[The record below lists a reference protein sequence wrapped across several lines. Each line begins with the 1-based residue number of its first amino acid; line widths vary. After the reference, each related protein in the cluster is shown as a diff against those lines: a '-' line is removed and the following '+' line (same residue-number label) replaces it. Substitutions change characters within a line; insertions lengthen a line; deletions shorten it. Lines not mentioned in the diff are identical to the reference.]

1 MRIESSIGQLLFG
14 TPTVLVE
21 ELFRIKISTE
31 ELLFPIRYFG
41 PTSIFPERYILEKVN
56 FSEKHSAFPT
66 FPRGLP
72 FSSGYFFKPP
82 YLLWQLSSE
91 AVALRCSL
99 KKVFLEISQNLQ
111 ENACDRVVFL
121 IKLPTSGLQFMKKRD
136 SFTGSFLR
144 ILLNF
149 KEHFFL

>member
-1 MRIESSIGQLLFG
+1 MRIESSLGQLLFG

-31 ELLFPIRYFG
+31 ELLFPIRYFA
-41 PTSIFPERYILEKVN
+41 PTSIFPESYILEKLN

-66 FPRGLP
+66 FPRELP
-72 FSSGYFFKPP
+72 FSSGYFFKTP

-91 AVALRCSL
+91 GVAQRCSV
-99 KKVFLEISQNLQ
+99 KKVFLEISQNSE
-111 ENACDRVVFL
+111 ENACARFAFL

-136 SFTGSFLR
+136 SCTGSFL
-144 ILLNF
+144 
-149 KEHFFL
+149 

>member
-1 MRIESSIGQLLFG
+1 MRIESSIGQLLFS

-91 AVALRCSL
+91 AVAQRCSL

-111 ENACDRVVFL
+111 ENACARVAFL